1 MTNYQKKIKHLR
13 ATMIHWGEENK
24 IRTRKSGQNHELPE
38 RWADDFKWATKLEY
52 RLSEGDYLFGSD
64 GKLTRNEMK
73 MCNELY
79 KFYSKTSISSLLGYN
94 IKM

>member
-1 MTNYQKKIKHLR
+1 MTTCQKKIKHLR

-38 RWADDFKWATKLEY
+38 RWAEDFKWATKLEY
-52 RLSEGDYLFGSD
+52 RLSD
-64 GKLTRNEMK
+64 GTYEKLTRNEMK

-79 KFYSKTSISSLLGYN
+79 TFYSVTSISSLLGYN
-94 IKM
+94 TKM